1 MNRVLMVR
9 PTAFAFHPEAAATN
23 AFMRDAPVD
32 AVLSEFDGAVASL
45 RAAGVS
51 VEVLDSPPGCP
62 DAVFP
67 NNWFSTHED
76 GRMVVYP
83 MMLEARRAE
92 RVLCDAPSS
101 PKRGCDGA
109 QPSLFDA
116 YPDVWDLTGYEAEG
130 HFLEGT
136 GSLVLD
142 RESRVAFACLSP
154 RTDRELA
161 ERWADRMGYRLV
173 IFEAFD
179 ASGVPVYHTNVV
191 MAVGTTWA
199 VICDEACADAAIV
212 IRELRDLGKSVVTI
226 TLPQMSAFCGNI
238 LELDSGVAMSRTAY
252 DAFRADQLEVILDE
266 RPAIVADIPT
276 IETVG
281 GGSLRC
287 MIAEMS

>member
-1 MNRVLMVR
+1 MIR
-9 PTAFAFHPEAAATN
+9 PTAFAYHPEAAATN
-23 AFMRDAPVD
+23 TFMREAPVD

-45 RAAGVS
+45 RAAGVT

-83 MMLEARRAE
+83 MMLEARRSE
-92 RVLCDAPSS
+92 RSLLREGAAPSA
-101 PKRGCDGA
+101 P
-109 QPSLFDA
+109 LFAA
-116 YPDVWDLTGYEAEG
+116 YADVWDLTGYEAQARY
-130 HFLEGT
+130 LEGT

-142 RESRVAFACLSP
+142 REARVAFACLSP
-154 RTDRELA
+154 RTDRELS

-173 IFEAFD
+173 LFEAFD
-179 ASGVPVYHTNVV
+179 AAGVAVYHTNVV
-191 MAVGTTWA
+191 MAVGSTWA
-199 VICDEACADAAIV
+199 VICDEACADAALV

-252 DAFRADQLEVILDE
+252 EAFRADQLEVILAD

-281 GGSLRC
+281 GGSFRC
-287 MIAEMS
+287 MIAELA

>member
-9 PTAFAFHPEAAATN
+9 PTAFEFHSEAAATN
-23 AFMRDAPVD
+23 AFMREAPVD

-45 RAAGVS
+45 LAAGVT

-83 MMLEARRAE
+83 MMLEARRSERSLLTAE
-92 RVLCDAPSS
+92 VFADY
-101 PKRGCDGA
+101 D
-109 QPSLFDA
+109 
-116 YPDVWDLTGYEAEG
+116 DVWDLTGYEAHG
-130 HFLEGT
+130 QYLEGT

-142 RESRVAFACLSP
+142 RDARVAFACLSP

-179 ASGVPVYHTNVV
+179 AGGMAVYHTNVV
-191 MAVGTTWA
+191 MAVGSTWA
-199 VICDEACADAAIV
+199 VICDEACADASLV

-252 DAFRADQLEVILDE
+252 DAFRADQLEVILAH

-287 MIAEMS
+287 MIAEMA

>member
-1 MNRVLMVR
+1 VNRILMVR
-9 PTAFAFHPEAAATN
+9 PTAFAYHPEAAATN
-23 AFMRDAPVD
+23 TFMREAPVD
-32 AVLSEFDGAVASL
+32 AVLGEFAGAVAAL
-45 RAAGVS
+45 RAAGVT
-51 VEVLDSPPGCP
+51 VEVLDSPEGCP

-76 GRMVVYP
+76 GRMVVYS
-83 MMLEARRAE
+83 MMLAARRAE
-92 RVLCDAPSS
+92 RSLL
-101 PKRGCDGA
+101 REGA
-109 QPSLFDA
+109 AFAA
-116 YPDVWDLTGYEAEG
+116 YPDVWDLTGYEDQARY
-130 HFLEGT
+130 LEGT

-142 RESRVAFACLSP
+142 RETQVAFACLSP

-173 IFEAFD
+173 LFEAFD
-179 ASGVPVYHTNVV
+179 AAGVAVYHTNVV
-191 MAVGTTWA
+191 MAVGSTWA
-199 VICDEACADAAIV
+199 VICDEACADASPV

-252 DAFRADQLEVILDE
+252 DAFRADQLEVILAD

-281 GGSLRC
+281 GGSFRC
-287 MIAEMS
+287 MIAEMA

>member
-1 MNRVLMVR
+1 MVR
-9 PTAFAFHPEAAATN
+9 PTAFAYHPEAAATN
-23 AFMRDAPVD
+23 TFMREAPVD
-32 AVLSEFDGAVASL
+32 AVNVEFEEAVASL
-45 RAAGVS
+45 RASGVT

-76 GRMVVYP
+76 RRLVVYP
-83 MMLEARRAE
+83 MMLEARRPE
-92 RVLCDAPSS
+92 R
-101 PKRGCDGA
+101 
-109 QPSLFDA
+109 SLLTSEVFAD
-116 YPDVWDLTGYEAEG
+116 YPDVWDLTGYELRG
-130 HFLEGT
+130 QTLEGT

-142 RESRVAFACLSP
+142 RGARIAFACLSP
-154 RTDRELA
+154 RTDPELA
-161 ERWADRMGYRLV
+161 KLWADRMGYRLV
-173 IFEAFD
+173 LFEAFD
-179 ASGVPVYHTNVV
+179 TAGVAVYHTNVV
-191 MAVGTTWA
+191 MAVGSTWA
-199 VICDEACADAAIV
+199 VICDEACADPALV

-252 DAFRADQLEVILDE
+252 EAFRADQLEVILAD

-287 MIAEMS
+287 MIAELA

>member
-9 PTAFAFHPEAAATN
+9 PTAFEFHSEAAATN
-23 AFMRDAPVD
+23 AFMREAPVD

-45 RAAGVS
+45 LAAGVT

-83 MMLEARRAE
+83 MMLEARRSERSLLTAE
-92 RVLCDAPSS
+92 VFADY
-101 PKRGCDGA
+101 D
-109 QPSLFDA
+109 
-116 YPDVWDLTGYEAEG
+116 DVWDLTGYEAQG
-130 HFLEGT
+130 QYLEGT

-142 RESRVAFACLSP
+142 RDARVAFACLSP

-179 ASGVPVYHTNVV
+179 AGGMAVYHTNVV
-191 MAVGTTWA
+191 MAVGSTWA
-199 VICDEACADAAIV
+199 VICDEACADASFV

-252 DAFRADQLEVILDE
+252 DAFRADQLEVILAD

-287 MIAEMS
+287 MIAEMA

>member
-9 PTAFAFHPEAAATN
+9 PTAFAFHSEAAATN
-23 AFMRDAPVD
+23 AFMREAPVD
-32 AVLSEFDGAVASL
+32 TVLSEFDGAVASL
-45 RAAGVS
+45 LAAGVT

-83 MMLEARRAE
+83 MMLEARRSERSLLTAE
-92 RVLCDAPSS
+92 VFADY
-101 PKRGCDGA
+101 D
-109 QPSLFDA
+109 
-116 YPDVWDLTGYEAEG
+116 DVRDLTGYEAQG
-130 HFLEGT
+130 QYLEGT

-142 RESRVAFACLSP
+142 RDARVAFACLSP

-179 ASGVPVYHTNVV
+179 AGGMAVYHTNVV
-191 MAVGTTWA
+191 MAVGSTWA
-199 VICDEACADAAIV
+199 VICDEACADASLV
-212 IRELRDLGKSVVTI
+212 IRQLRDLGKSVVTI

-252 DAFRADQLEVILDE
+252 DAFRADQLEVILAD

-287 MIAEMS
+287 MIAEMA

>member
-9 PTAFAFHPEAAATN
+9 PTAFEFHSEAAATN
-23 AFMRDAPVD
+23 AFMREAPVD

-45 RAAGVS
+45 LAAGVT

-83 MMLEARRAE
+83 MMLEARRSERSLLTAE
-92 RVLCDAPSS
+92 VFAD
-101 PKRGCDGA
+101 
-109 QPSLFDA
+109 FD
-116 YPDVWDLTGYEAEG
+116 DVWDLTGYETRG
-130 HFLEGT
+130 QYLEGT

-142 RESRVAFACLSP
+142 RDARVAFACLSP

-179 ASGVPVYHTNVV
+179 AGGMAVYHTNVV
-191 MAVGTTWA
+191 MAVGSTWA
-199 VICDEACADAAIV
+199 VICDEACADAALV
-212 IRELRDLGKSVVTI
+212 IRELRDFGKSVVTI
-226 TLPQMSAFCGNI
+226 TLPQMSSFCGNI
-238 LELDSGVAMSRTAY
+238 LEFDSGVAMSRTAY
-252 DAFRADQLEVILDE
+252 DAFRADQLEVILAD

-287 MIAEMS
+287 MIAEMA

>member
-1 MNRVLMVR
+1 MIR
-9 PTAFAFHPEAAATN
+9 PTAFAYHPEAAATN
-23 AFMRDAPVD
+23 TFMREAPVD

-45 RAAGVS
+45 RAAGVT

-83 MMLEARRAE
+83 MMLEARRSE
-92 RVLCDAPSS
+92 RSLLREGAAPSA
-101 PKRGCDGA
+101 P
-109 QPSLFDA
+109 LFAA
-116 YPDVWDLTGYEAEG
+116 YADVWDLTGYEAQARY
-130 HFLEGT
+130 LEGT

-142 RESRVAFACLSP
+142 REARVAFACLSP
-154 RTDRELA
+154 RTDRELS

-173 IFEAFD
+173 LFEAFD
-179 ASGVPVYHTNVV
+179 AAGVAVYHTNVV
-191 MAVGTTWA
+191 MAVGSTWA
-199 VICDEACADAAIV
+199 VICDEACADAALV
-212 IRELRDLGKSVVTI
+212 IRELRDLGKSAVTI

-252 DAFRADQLEVILDE
+252 DAFRADQLEVILAD

-281 GGSLRC
+281 GGSFRC
-287 MIAEMS
+287 MIAELA